1 MISFAELSNT
11 WSNTVLC
18 GYKYTYQIEVN
29 CALKHLNNYFGA
41 RDCEKIKGLDV
52 EKFLVFE
59 SEIVNPNT
67 GKPFSKRVLN
77 DHVDVGNTI
86 YEFGLDNDII
96 HCRNPFQRKRK
107 KIPKSAT
114 ANERVPID
122 DTQKQYILNVYHRS
136 QIAALIMLFCGLR
149 RGEIIP
155 LEWND
160 IDFVTKQIAVTKS
173 AERVDANHFVVK
185 AHTKNGKDR
194 YPKFFYRIALV
205 F

>member
-96 HCRNPFQRKRK
+96 RCRNPFQRKRK

-114 ANERVPID
+114 ANE
-122 DTQKQYILNVYHRS
+122 
-136 QIAALIMLFCGLR
+136 GLM
-149 RGEIIP
+149 
-155 LEWND
+155 
-160 IDFVTKQIAVTKS
+160 TKRQRA
-173 AERVDANHFVVK
+173 
-185 AHTKNGKDR
+185 
-194 YPKFFYRIALV
+194 
-205 F
+205 

>member
-86 YEFGLDNDII
+86 YEFGLD
-96 HCRNPFQRKRK
+96 K
-107 KIPKSAT
+107 
-114 ANERVPID
+114 
-122 DTQKQYILNVYHRS
+122 
-136 QIAALIMLFCGLR
+136 
-149 RGEIIP
+149 
-155 LEWND
+155 
-160 IDFVTKQIAVTKS
+160 
-173 AERVDANHFVVK
+173 NHFGNL
-185 AHTKNGKDR
+185 HTS
-194 YPKFFYRIALV
+194 
-205 F
+205 

>member
-1 MISFAELSNT
+1 MISFAELSST

-96 HCRNPFQRKRK
+96 PAIKLGMKTVWVRQGYAVYQ
-107 KIPKSAT
+107 S
-114 ANERVPID
+114 ID
-122 DTQKQYILNVYHRS
+122 DESKRPDYIVDSIDELRE
-136 QIAALIMLFCGLR
+136 LCG
-149 RGEIIP
+149 G
-155 LEWND
+155 
-160 IDFVTKQIAVTKS
+160 VT
-173 AERVDANHFVVK
+173 ENE
-185 AHTKNGKDR
+185 
-194 YPKFFYRIALV
+194 
-205 F
+205 